1 MYNFPQT
8 IFSAI
13 RQEIDDFLYTQ
24 IELVNGFGFNQ
35 YDTIKKI
42 HLYYNSHFENGD
54 YEDINGVI
62 RKKFFYNI
70 NKWRCDVSTK
80 MLDLDVKD
88 LMLASE
94 SNEYDI
100 MVRILEKELKQWMKR
115 GQMSVL
121 MNDISRYLP
130 IYGSVLIKKVM
141 GSAKIV
147 DLRHLFIDQ
156 SANSYKDA
164 RYVTLKHL
172 MTPSQLRKK
181 KNVWNDVDLVID
193 KYCSFGTVG
202 YEDEY
207 QVKEPQVTPYAEIY
221 ERFGEVP
228 LSFITGKQKDD
239 NEYVDARFICAG
251 VKDYDIDENTKSV
264 TDNGIILFKEIIK
277 ERPFK
282 EIHYTKTEG
291 RWLGIGVVEDTFEAQ
306 RRKNELEN
314 QKGKAMELSSLIVF
328 QTQGESLGRN
338 LISDFENGD
347 VVKVNREIQ
356 RIPTEERDLG
366 SYNQSSGEVEKL
378 ADRQT
383 FSYDVLR
390 GEASPATSTAFAVQT
405 QLQQATSVFDYKR
418 ENISIALSEFI
429 QDFVFPELKKEI
441 KKSHILQYTG
451 DVSDIDF
458 VRDALIE
465 SFIRPRMLEYIAN
478 TGRIPTQMEIDMM
491 KEGLKTQMAKRD
503 GNKIWIKI
511 VDNFFEDIDGKV
523 TVVISGENKNVAG
536 ELSSIDQLLAGIVRN
551 PQALQD
557 PVVSKLVLDR
567 ARIGGM
573 DTTSIEALIASQK
586 GAQPIQQM
594 QNAQPIAGTAK

>member
-1 MYNFPQT
+1 MYEFPQT
-8 IFSAI
+8 IFSTI
-13 RQEIDDFLYTQ
+13 RKEIDDFLYTQ
-24 IELVNGFGFNQ
+24 LELVSGVGFNQ

-42 HLYYNSHFENGD
+42 HMYYNSHFTEGD

-80 MLDLDVKD
+80 MLDLDIKD
-88 LMLASE
+88 IVLVPE
-94 SNEYDI
+94 SNEYDV
-100 MVRILEKELKQWMKR
+100 MVRILEKELKAWMKK
-115 GQMSVL
+115 GEMSTM
-121 MNDISRYLP
+121 MNDIARYLP
-130 IYGSVLIKKVM
+130 IYGSVLIKKIKN
-141 GSAKIV
+141 SAKIV

-156 SANSYKDA
+156 SADSYKDA
-164 RYVTLKHL
+164 RYITIKHF
-172 MTPSQLRKK
+172 MTPNQLRKK
-181 KNVWNDVDLVID
+181 IGVWDNVDDVISR
-193 KYCSFGTVG
+193 YCSFSSRG
-202 YEDEY
+202 YEDEMS
-207 QVKEPQVTPYAEIY
+207 VNEPQTTPYAEIY

-228 LSFITGKQKDD
+228 LSFITGKERDD
-239 NEYVDARFICAG
+239 NTFVDSRFICAG
-251 VKDYDIDENTKSV
+251 VNDYTKD
-264 TDNGIILFKEIIK
+264 DNGVIDDNGKILFKEIIK

-282 EIHYTKTEG
+282 EIHYSKTEG

-314 QKGKAMELSSLIVF
+314 QKAKAMELSSLIVF

-366 SYNQSSGEVEKL
+366 SYNQASNEVEKL

-390 GEASPATSTAFAVQT
+390 GESTPATATAFAVQT

-429 QDFVFPELKKEI
+429 NDFIFPELKKEI
-441 KKSHILQYTG
+441 RKSHILQYSG
-451 DVSDIDF
+451 DISDVDYM
-458 VRDALIE
+458 RDKLLD
-465 SFIRPRMLEYIAN
+465 SYIRPKMLENIAN
-478 TGRIPTQMEIDMM
+478 TGRIPTQMEIDML
-491 KEGLKTQMAKRD
+491 KEGLKMEMKKRD

-511 VDNFFEDIDGKV
+511 VDNFFDDIAEKV
-523 TVVISGENKNVAG
+523 TVVISGENKNLLG

-557 PVVSKLVLDR
+557 PVVRKLVFDR
-567 ARIGGM
+567 AKLGGI
-573 DTTSIEALIASQK
+573 DTTGLESLVLSQQEQV
-586 GAQPIQQM
+586 AQIPQTI
-594 QNAQPIAGTAK
+594 NA